1 MSSRWGLSALPVLVS
16 GVLLVGCASVPRNLR
31 GSCVAEVQ
39 RSRPSEATLS
49 EVDRQLFRHMFRGMI
64 NEKGDPPW
72 YFTPVSSAFDQNAP
86 PSALKAYYERK
97 LALAVALIEMEKEA
111 PGLFRKINE
120 QLVAELGLRPSLL
133 DLRLAV
139 YRALLERGLLHVASC
154 RADAAGYPAPVAD
167 SLPEGRMDPE
177 GGCDWGH
184 DKAGVT
190 AAVSWA
196 AATSECS
203 RIFWYCPTGGS
214 TKGPGGRSFGGGAL
228 KISDF
233 GVPKLKTCVRN
244 LRRLRRRD
252 RNFAALY
259 RRVVDPLAEQA
270 RRLDPA
276 DPSAVVNFMAK
287 VYIALEGSGI
297 SRNLDSGVG
306 PDDDAGGEEDVVPR
320 GGIEPPAP

>member
-1 MSSRWGLSALPVLVS
+1 MSGRWGSSALPALVT
-16 GVLLVGCASVPRNLR
+16 GALLVGCASVPRNLP
-31 GSCVAEVQ
+31 GSCAAAVR
-39 RSRPSEATLS
+39 RSRPSEATVGD
-49 EVDRQLFRHMFRGMI
+49 VDRQLFRHMFQGTI

-72 YFTPVSSAFDQNAP
+72 RFIPVWSAFDDSAP
-86 PSALKAYYERK
+86 PSPEKAYAERK
-97 LALAVALIEMEKEA
+97 LALFNALTELEKEA
-111 PGLFRKINE
+111 PALFREINE

-139 YRALLERGLLHVASC
+139 YRALLERGLLHVAAC
-154 RADAAGYPAPVAD
+154 RADAAGYPAPPAEA
-167 SLPEGRMDPE
+167 LPEGRMDPE

-214 TKGPGGRSFGGGAL
+214 TDGPGGRPFGGGAL

-252 RNFAALY
+252 RHFAVLY
-259 RRVVDPLAEQA
+259 RRVVEPLAEEA
-270 RRLDPA
+270 RRVDPA
-276 DPSAVVNFMAK
+276 DHSAVVGFVAK
-287 VYIALEGSGI
+287 VYIALESSGI
-297 SRNLDSGVG
+297 AQSLEDANSSRGSS
-306 PDDDAGGEEDVVPR
+306 R
-320 GGIEPPAP
+320 